1 MIRRTRRDQEIF
13 ENLAV
18 PEAANNPKG
27 DPERGKKIVNGYR
40 RFVRYNWVMAAAI
53 WARVLLLA
61 AQCERTMML
70 GLILIFSMVSLVVCF
85 IINQY
90 FSVTS
95 VDAISS
101 LVWVPKDCFPNWGL
115 RVGRHCF
122 NDYAEF
128 TVVGVLPNPWD
139 PYKNTYPAGA
149 LLPLMTFAGPAAWLH
164 TPMAGLFAYLLALT
178 IAVLIPAVW
187 AAWGARGLE
196 RVVVFLALGAV
207 AVPAWMAIDRGN
219 SVGFIAPIGLVF
231 LVALRRQ
238 RWGLVAAVVIV
249 GALVKPQF
257 AVLAAVFFAVRQ
269 WRMGGVAV
277 SGIVLSNLAAYLL
290 WPRDFPGTIVTTIHN
305 LHQYGSSSPALTG
318 INNLSFASGV
328 LLIPDH
334 IMRMKMS
341 FVPPEFLAGP
351 RSVIGNVVLVV
362 VVLGALLLGRRIPP
376 VMAGVALLAGAALFP
391 AVAGRYY
398 LVFALAVAALIVRDP
413 EGAPGVGIFDHLGH
427 LGDRRRWVGVW
438 LSLACAVSIAQI
450 ALPGG
455 PGETQGATPIV
466 ATTAIVAP
474 ILWLVACGAILLSY
488 ARRPAGHVDAQS
500 LPSSA
505 PSGTRVGV

>member
-1 MIRRTRRDQEIF
+1 MSRRRRRDQEIF
-13 ENLAV
+13 ENLSV
-18 PEAANNPKG
+18 PEAANNHEG
-27 DPERGKKIVNGYR
+27 DLEPGNENAYG
-40 RFVRYNWVMAAAI
+40 AAPI
-53 WARVLLLA
+53 RDRVLLLA
-61 AQCERTMML
+61 AQRERTMML
-70 GLILIFSMVSLVVCF
+70 GLILIFSMVSLAVCF
-85 IINQY
+85 VINQY

-95 VDAISS
+95 IDAISS
-101 LVWVPKDCFPNWGL
+101 LVWIPVDCFPNWAL

-139 PYKNTYPAGA
+139 PYRNPYPAGA
-149 LLPLMTFAGPAAWLH
+149 LLPLMMFAGPATWLH

-178 IAVLIPAVW
+178 IAVLGPAVW
-187 AAWGARGLE
+187 AARGARGLE

-231 LVALRRQ
+231 LVGLRRQ
-238 RWGLVAAVVIV
+238 RWGLVAAMVIV
-249 GALVKPQF
+249 AALVKPQF
-257 AVLAAVFFAVRQ
+257 AVLAAVFFAARQ
-269 WRMGGVAV
+269 WRMGGIAV
-277 SGIVLSNLAAYLL
+277 SGIVLSNLAAYLV

-334 IMRMKMS
+334 IMRMKMRA
-341 FVPPEFLAGP
+341 VPPEFLAVP
-351 RSVIGNVVLVV
+351 RSVIGNVVLLV
-362 VVLGALLLGRRIPP
+362 VVLGALVLGRRIPP

-391 AVAGRYY
+391 VVSGRYY

-413 EGAPGVGIFDHLGH
+413 EGAPGVGIFDQLSH

-438 LSLACAVSIAQI
+438 LALACAVSIAQI

-455 PGETQGATPIV
+455 PGETQGNTPIV
-466 ATTAIVAP
+466 ATTAIFAP
-474 ILWLVACGAILLSY
+474 ILWLVTCGAILLSY
-488 ARRPAGHVDAQS
+488 ARRPTRHVDARS
-500 LPSSA
+500 RPSSA
-505 PSGTRVGV
+505 PPGTRVGV